1 VSLVP
6 FAGLF
11 SAHLR
16 TGQVIHQGDADVW
29 LLIFRVVVVAFL
41 LFWLVLAVFTFV
53 LLFVFVKLA
62 DIAVLVIRVTHIK
75 ITSVGGA
82 IQTVEITGPTRV
94 RFRVLLVLILVHIPL
109 VLILVVTVCSCK
121 R

>member
-29 LLIFRVVVVAFL
+29 LLIFRVVVVVFL
-41 LFWLVLAVFTFV
+41 LFWLVFTVF
-53 LLFVFVKLA
+53 LLLVFVKLA
-62 DIAVLVIRVTHIK
+62 DIAVLVIRATHIK

-94 RFRVLLVLILVHIPL
+94 PFRVLLVLILVHIPL